1 MIRSMLIL
9 LSVVLLTATPCL
21 AETWKADFE
30 RLCGYTEE
38 ATNLS
43 TDQIKELIV
52 ESDNLLKRIQKVDLP
67 EKKVYIFRLKKCRNF
82 FEYILTLREVDK
94 SQSEEMDSSHE
105 VQSIN
110 VPNRP

>member
-1 MIRSMLIL
+1 MMIRSILILL
-9 LSVVLLTATPCL
+9 LSVVFFTAVPCQ
-21 AETWKADFE
+21 ADTWKEDFE

-43 TDQIKELIV
+43 SDQIKELIY

-82 FEYILTLREVDK
+82 FEYILSLKEADETQEK
-94 SQSEEMDSSHE
+94 E
-105 VQSIN
+105 IN
-110 VPNRP
+110 SPQ